1 MSRGTSFSRHAFLS
15 SSAAGNTQRLHPRS
29 PAAEIGRSPG
39 TTRASSN
46 GSRSSSRPAAVQRTN
61 GVAGEIHREIAVT
74 RVAIGV
80 TLIAALLSI
89 AVVASRVWSDRAALT
104 WPYLLAGLVFLLI
117 IAYLIYG
124 SLVYQFTRFGYL
136 TRLLLHRRA
145 SDDDLLRLYRG
156 PRVPAVTVLVPA
168 YREEAQVVRKTLLSA
183 ALQGYP
189 KRRIVLLIDDP
200 PQPSNAHDL
209 AGLSAMRRL
218 PEEIEDLLREPRR
231 RCTAG
236 FAAFCERQ
244 TAARFSLTRELHRL
258 SRLYRDIGAWFL
270 DQAAR
275 HPIADH
281 VDELFVE
288 LTYRRHARGCFRR
301 SDEFARWPTSRPL
314 DQEDLVVAYRWLVS
328 LFEVSVS
335 SFERK
340 RYANLSHEPNKAM
353 NLNSYLGLM
362 GWSFREVE
370 GPEGG
375 VLLEQADQACAE
387 VSVPDADYVL
397 MVDADSILDPEYTIR
412 LVHLMEEPGHERIAV
427 AQTPYN
433 VFPGARGV
441 LERIAGATTDIQY
454 IIHQGFTHYGAT
466 FWVGANALARKRAL
480 EDIAVGDVE
489 RGHPIRKFIQDRTV
503 IEDTESTVD
512 LIDRGWELYNYPERL
527 AFSAT
532 PPDFGALV
540 IQRRRWANG
549 GLIILPKLIRY
560 LYVRGRASGGRW
572 VREGLVRCH
581 YLTSLGVVNFG
592 LLVILAF
599 PLGEGLETLW
609 LPLTAVPYYALYTR
623 DLLQSGYRA
632 GDVLRVYAL
641 NLMLIPINLSGVFKS
656 LRQACTGRRSA
667 FGRTPKTKAR
677 TRAPRGYL
685 GAEYVLLAQWLLGAV
700 VEVLQGRPLHAVLVV
715 VNAGFLAYAIVSFIG
730 LPEIRWLTSAAERTS
745 SLRERPASNADV
757 ARWPHRLRPSSV
769 LNGMRAVAWG
779 GTAWARGRRRASVSS
794 PSFTGP
800 GATV

>member
-1 MSRGTSFSRHAFLS
+1 
-15 SSAAGNTQRLHPRS
+15 
-29 PAAEIGRSPG
+29 
-39 TTRASSN
+39 
-46 GSRSSSRPAAVQRTN
+46 
-61 GVAGEIHREIAVT
+61 VAGEIHREIAVT

-145 SDDDLLRLYRG
+145 SDDDLLRLYRV

-769 LNGMRAVAWG
+769 LNGMRAMAWG